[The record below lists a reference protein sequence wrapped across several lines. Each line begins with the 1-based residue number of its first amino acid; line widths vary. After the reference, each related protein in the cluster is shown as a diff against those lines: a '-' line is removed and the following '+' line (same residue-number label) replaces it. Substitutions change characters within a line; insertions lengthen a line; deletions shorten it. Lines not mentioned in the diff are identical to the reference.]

1 MSGILD
7 LLSGPTGKQ
16 ILSGISQQAGTS
28 ESKTSEVLQMALP
41 LLTGAMQRNAA
52 TPQGASGLL
61 GALNKHDGG
70 ILDNLGSLFQGGVDN
85 TVTND
90 GGNILGHVLGGKQAN
105 IQNALSQKTGV
116 SSSQIATILKIAA
129 PIVLGYLGKQSRQNN
144 VTSSDGLGSLLSG
157 LSGGGSQNS
166 SLLTSLLDGDG
177 DGSIID
183 DVAGMVMGGGKKK
196 GGLGGMLGG
205 LFGK

>member
-7 LLSGPTGKQ
+7 LLSGTAGQQ

-28 ESKTSEVLQMALP
+28 ESKTSEVLEMALP

-70 ILDNLGSLFQGGVDN
+70 ILDNLGSLFQGGVDD

-116 SSSQIATILKIAA
+116 NSNQIASILKIAA
-129 PIVLGYLGKQSRQNN
+129 PLVLGYLGKQSRQNN

-183 DVAGMVMGGGKKK
+183 DVAGMALGNKKK

-205 LFGK
+205 FFGK

>member
-16 ILSGISQQAGTS
+16 IISGISQQAGTS

-70 ILDNLGSLFQGGVDN
+70 ILDNLGSLFQGGVDEV
-85 TVTND
+85 VTND
-90 GGNILGHVLGGKQAN
+90 GGNILGHLLGSKQAN

-116 SSSQIATILKIAA
+116 NSSQIATILKVAA

-144 VTSSDGLGSLLSG
+144 VSSTDGLGSLLGG
-157 LSGGGSQNS
+157 LVGGSSQTN
-166 SLLTSLLDGDG
+166 SLLTNLLDSDG

-183 DVAGMVMGGGKKK
+183 DVAGMALGNKKK